1 MNLEEMII
9 DECDP
14 CEVVDRLDLTTEDIV
29 RAFSLRIYL
38 QQEAFEDLRGYMEEE
53 SMYNEVEYLE
63 RDEDPIE
70 EELFIEDMNEWGE

>member
-1 MNLEEMII
+1 
-9 DECDP
+9 
-14 CEVVDRLDLTTEDIV
+14 
-29 RAFSLRIYL
+29 LRIYL